1 MQTTTKCDFAI
12 AVRSHQI
19 TTSSSTMA
27 LPQSPLHQET
37 PKQSTSHTYSSNS
50 LALSLPLS
58 LPSTHYCRYAAL
70 VATPLFDAPKTLT
83 SKTKAAASLVLS
95 LVLFLS
101 HTHRFT
107 AMELE
112 NLAGDDGNWWTVF
125 LLFQVFGPAA
135 SMAGGRGPPSLVRGR
150 YHTPRSSA
158 ARSTLWGE
166 PAQGNSANRLTGNS
180 SGNNENLG
188 GSIVSRSHRRRSR
201 ERGRGHGL

>member
-101 HTHRFT
+101 HTQIHSHG
-107 AMELE
+107 A
-112 NLAGDDGNWWTVF
+112 
-125 LLFQVFGPAA
+125 
-135 SMAGGRGPPSLVRGR
+135 
-150 YHTPRSSA
+150 
-158 ARSTLWGE
+158 GE
-166 PAQGNSANRLTGNS
+166 PRNSEANC
-180 SGNNENLG
+180 
-188 GSIVSRSHRRRSR
+188 
-201 ERGRGHGL
+201 RGHDQNTTNVGLCSCFLTKKVAKKGCGFLCEGCLSNFEAWGVSHVSVSFVQEERWKSDVC